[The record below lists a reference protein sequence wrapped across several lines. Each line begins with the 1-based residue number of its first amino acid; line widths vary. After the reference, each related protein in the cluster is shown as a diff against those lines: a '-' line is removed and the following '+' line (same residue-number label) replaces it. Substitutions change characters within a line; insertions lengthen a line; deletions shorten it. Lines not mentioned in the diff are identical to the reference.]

1 MVDIPQDGV
10 DLMPKLIIPNQLG
23 HFEGSGFEVDISQ
36 HQIVVRTKDQG
47 QQPKRYYEK
56 DQTPQPPKRE
66 SGDDGNMSLMSSLEK
81 LGKKFGRK

>member
-1 MVDIPQDGV
+1 
-10 DLMPKLIIPNQLG
+10 MPKLIIPNQLG

-47 QQPKRYYEK
+47 RAYDGKRHHAKDPAPQQ
-56 DQTPQPPKRE
+56 PKRE

-81 LGKKFGRK
+81 LGKKFSRK